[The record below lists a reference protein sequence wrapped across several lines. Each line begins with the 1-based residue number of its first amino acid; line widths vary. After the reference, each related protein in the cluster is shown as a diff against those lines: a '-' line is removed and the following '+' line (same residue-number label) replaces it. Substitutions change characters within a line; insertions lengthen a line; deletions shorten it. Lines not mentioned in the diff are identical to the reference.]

1 MIVALIVVCEVAFWV
16 LLAAGLL
23 LRYAAHRPRLG
34 LAVLLVEPLLE
45 VVLLAATALDLRRGA
60 EPSWTHG
67 LAALYVG
74 YTAAYGRTTLRRLD
88 GHARHRLAGGPRPPR
103 PPRHGR
109 ARTAHEVRLWLRTL
123 LAVALACGLLQ
134 LAILYVGEADASA
147 PLRSWQFVA
156 LRALGI
162 HGLIALSY
170 VLWPQRAPGDKAPGA
185 ERS

>member
-1 MIVALIVVCEVAFWV
+1 MIITSIVVCEVAFWV

-23 LRYAAHRPRLG
+23 LRYAAHRPRAG
-34 LAVLLVEPLLE
+34 VAVLLVEPLLE
-45 VVLLAATALDLRRGA
+45 VVLLAVTAFDLRRGA

-67 LAALYVG
+67 LAALYLGGTV
-74 YTAAYGRTTLRRLD
+74 AYGRYTLRWLD
-88 GHARHRLAGGPRPPR
+88 GHARHRLAGGPRPAG

-109 ARTAHEVRLWLRTL
+109 ARAAHEVRLWLRTL
-123 LAVALACGLLQ
+123 LAAALACGLLQ
-134 LAILYVGEADASA
+134 LAILYVGGAEAAA

-170 VLWPQRAPGDKAPGA
+170 VVWPKRAPVGKAAGA